1 MTVSNSNGLP
11 DIVTVQK
18 RLYPLIFT
26 EIVSEQPTK
35 QPVAT
40 AYGFKAVPE
49 ADDGSGWTQFGF
61 RLDRWY
67 AQVESSKMKTEI
79 SLETLQDMQALGVSN
94 SVIVDSLADQ
104 IADEI
109 NTSIIGALNSISTVG
124 TALTLTG
131 NNDFEKGQDLYT
143 KVHLAAAEI
152 EKTTGCKGTY
162 VVAGGKC
169 FGYLTGCGV
178 VQRVGES
185 DVYKAWSGLYIV
197 HDKYATSDYVTVG
210 VKKDMGDYEI
220 SSLVFSPYQFDQ
232 ANDGAIAYQYK
243 GTDPKSFHPVYG
255 VIARYAL
262 TVPPLEDNQ
271 TGAVEIDWS
280 NLGALANS
288 SKLSYT
294 YAVTV

>member
-1 MTVSNSNGLP
+1 MTVSTSNGLP

-26 EIVSEQPTK
+26 EIVSEQVTK

-40 AYGFKAVPE
+40 AYGFKAVSE

-67 AQVESSKMKTEI
+67 TEVKSSKMKTEI
-79 SLETLQDMQALGVSN
+79 SLETIQDLQALGVN
-94 SVIVDSLADQ
+94 TTIIAGSLADQ

-109 NTSIIGALNSISTVG
+109 NTDIINALNGISTVG
-124 TALTLTG
+124 TALVLAGTT
-131 NNDFEKGQDLYT
+131 DFDKGQDLYA
-143 KVHLAAAEI
+143 KVHVSAAEI
-152 EKTTGCKGTY
+152 EKSTGCQGTY

-169 FGYLTGCGV
+169 FGLLTGCGV
-178 VQRVGES
+178 VKKIS
-185 DVYKAWSGLYIV
+185 DTVYQAWSGLYIV

-210 VKKDMGDYEI
+210 VKKELGDYEI
-220 SSLVFSPYQFDQ
+220 SSIVFSPYVFDSETE
-232 ANDGAIAYQYK
+232 GAIAYQYK
-243 GTDPKSFHPVYG
+243 GTDPKSFHSVYG
-255 VIARYAL
+255 VISRYAL
-262 TVPPLEDNQ
+262 TVAPLEETQ
-271 TGAVEIDWS
+271 TGAVEIDWD

-294 YAVTV
+294 HAVTV

>member
-18 RLYPLIFT
+18 RVYPLVFT
-26 EIVSEQPTK
+26 EIVSEQPTT

-67 AQVESSKMKTEI
+67 AEVKSSKMKTEI
-79 SLETLQDMQALGVSN
+79 SLETIQDMAALGVSN
-94 SVIVDSLADQ
+94 TVIVDSLADQ

-109 NTSIIGALNSISTVG
+109 NSDIIDSLNAISSVG
-124 TALTLTG
+124 TAITLVG
-131 NNDFEKGQDLYT
+131 NNDWEKGQDLYT
-143 KVHLAAAEI
+143 QVHLAAAAI

-162 VVAGGKC
+162 VVAGGDC

-210 VKKDMGDYEI
+210 VKKDFGDYEI
-220 SSLVFSPYQFDQ
+220 SSLVFSPYKFDR
-232 ANDGAIAYQYK
+232 ATDGAIAYQYK

-262 TVPPLEDNQ
+262 TVPPLESGQ
-271 TGAVEIDWS
+271 TGAEEIDWD